1 MKKEIISIPW
11 IASID
16 LPNWIREFF
25 GDNWKILNVHLNENN
40 ETISFED
47 SINILLKYFEKIPYW
62 EKIIL
67 RWHSLATR
75 IIIHSIIKNPEILS
89 KISNIQLITPPFN
102 LYELND
108 SKIYKI
114 IKRNNKS
121 ITFTDEF
128 SNSLKNDDEN
138 INLKFWKILKK
149 HQYDWKLEIF
159 IDPKDPILT
168 MLDKN
173 YFNNIQGFIAS
184 LNPELEWLISK
195 YWDKIFPKVK
205 IKFINF
211 WHNFELYNDELKSL
225 REDFKLMVLGV
236 LVMWVAVW
244 WKYNI
249 DLNNH
254 NLYKQNQAEAK
265 AFIESELRLYEWM
278 ANL

>member
-1 MKKEIISIPW
+1 MKNIVSIPW
-11 IASID
+11 IASKD
-16 LPNWIREFF
+16 LPNWIKEFF
-25 GDNWKILNVHLNENN
+25 GNNWKILNVHLNWYN
-40 ETISFED
+40 ETINFDD
-47 SINILLKYFEKIPYW
+47 SILILLEYLEKIPNW

-75 IIIHSIIKNPEILS
+75 IIMHSIIKNPEILS

-102 LYELND
+102 LSEIKD
-108 SKIYKI
+108 SKIYKKI
-114 IKRNNKS
+114 QRNNKN
-121 ITFTDEF
+121 IIFTEEF
-128 SNSLKNDDEN
+128 SSSLSMDDKD
-138 INLKFWKILKK
+138 INKQFWEILKK
-149 HQYDWKLEIF
+149 YKYNWKLEIF

-265 AFIESELRLYEWM
+265 AFIKSELKLYEWM